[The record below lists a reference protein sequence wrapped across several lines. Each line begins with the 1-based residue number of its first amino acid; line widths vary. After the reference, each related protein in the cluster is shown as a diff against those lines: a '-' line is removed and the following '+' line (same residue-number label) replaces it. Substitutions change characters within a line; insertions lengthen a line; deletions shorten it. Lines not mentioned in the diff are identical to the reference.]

1 MTSHGVKW
9 HFNPHLGPH
18 FSGVHEIMIK
28 AAKKAIYAILGSAD
42 ITDEELLSAVVGAE
56 GLINSR
62 PLTYQSSDPAN
73 LTPLTPNHFLHG
85 QLGGRFSPD
94 SVDSEAFN
102 RRKRWRR
109 AKELVRHFWHRWLQE
124 WIPSLSASKKWCG
137 DQVDLK
143 VGDVVIV
150 MSPDTPRGKWPLGRI
165 VKVLPRKDSRVRIVD
180 VQVGKT
186 LLRRPI
192 VKLCPLERC

>member
-1 MTSHGVKW
+1 
-9 HFNPHLGPH
+9 
-18 FSGVHEIMIK
+18 MINT
-28 AAKKAIYAILGSAD
+28 AKKAIYAILDSAD
-42 ITDEELLSAVVGAE
+42 ITDEELLSAVVGAQ

-62 PLTYQSSDPAN
+62 PLTYQSSDPAD

-85 QLGGRFSPD
+85 QLGGRFAPD

-102 RRKRWRR
+102 PRKRWRR
-109 AKELVRHFWHRWLQE
+109 VQELVRHFWHRWLQE
-124 WIPSLSASKKWCG
+124 WIPSLSARKKWRR

-150 MSPDTPRGKWPLGRI
+150 MSPDTSRGKWPLGR
-165 VKVLPRKDSRVRIVD
+165 VLKVFPGKESRVCFVD

-186 LLRRPI
+186 VLRRPI
-192 VKLCPLERC
+192 VKLFPLERS